1 MVPTKGEDAVHA
13 KCNEKISED
22 APSDGKHLVLMSPE
36 NRHHVEESI
45 AENKELLRLLSE

>member
-13 KCNEKISED
+13 KFNEKVSED

-36 NRHHVEESI
+36 NKAWIDDFI